1 MQMAVKQ
8 DLVVETLEHPVTG
21 LVPMELQ
28 TLGEG
33 VAVLTIRVQEMR
45 GLGGLVFLYFQY
57 KGGGEGW
64 GVEVEKITP
73 IYTYKYTLAR
83 THALGG
89 GGTPRVGYIN
99 ISRYRKKTLSTRL
112 HPCPVCRVESGGR

>member
-57 KGGGEGW
+57 KGGGAGW
-64 GVEVEKITP
+64 RVEVEKITP
-73 IYTYKYTLAR
+73 VYTYKYTHLRAR
-83 THALGG
+83 M
-89 GGTPRVGYIN
+89 R
-99 ISRYRKKTLSTRL
+99 
-112 HPCPVCRVESGGR
+112 